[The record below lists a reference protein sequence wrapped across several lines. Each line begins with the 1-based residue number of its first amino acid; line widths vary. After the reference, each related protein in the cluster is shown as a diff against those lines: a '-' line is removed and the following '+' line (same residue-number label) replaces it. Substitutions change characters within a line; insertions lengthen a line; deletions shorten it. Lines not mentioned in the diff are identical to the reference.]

1 MEEFMTKILLFMGV
15 IAIAIAGLIFN
26 DVSTLRGYAQQV
38 GSVLGYGSGYTQV
51 SVNAV
56 QDSVKSAASAVDD
69 IRENKAKAI
78 IEEQRKKIEEMRKEL
93 EQAMNTSENK
103 AKEKN

>member
-1 MEEFMTKILLFMGV
+1 MKKILLFTGFITV
-15 IAIAIAGLIFN
+15 TAIALFVFN

-38 GSVLGYGSGYTQV
+38 GSALGYGSGYTQK

-56 QDSVKSAASAVDD
+56 QDSVQSAASAVDD

-93 EQAMNTSENK
+93 EQAMTTSENK
-103 AKEKN
+103 TKE

>member
-1 MEEFMTKILLFMGV
+1 MGF
-15 IAIAIAGLIFN
+15 IAFTTAGLLIFN
-26 DVSTLRGYAQQV
+26 DASTLRGYAQKV
-38 GSVLGYGSGYTQV
+38 GSTFGYGVGYTEK

-56 QDSVKSAASAVDD
+56 QDSVQSAASAVDD

-93 EQAMNTSENK
+93 EQAMNTSESK